1 MLAIGKLHKHSDKA
15 FEQGEEKAEADVQ
28 KHAATEGIWL
38 FGAEAWSMQRYLIKP
53 YVYVNDVA
61 FGMSPEE
68 VQRTLGAP
76 PYDFIWMF
84 GGTSLIEC
92 YSSLDVCYQDGKC
105 AYVRLQIPAE
115 VVVGDIRLRLENL
128 KQARDEVSRADPSA
142 EVVRCR
148 SRESLVA
155 PSLGL
160 RLYVRDDAADGMPGS
175 VIAFSHGAF
184 EKEFVIRQL
193 AHAFLP
199 SGERERIEE
208 YLFEDEFGVAYEELC
223 AGLAFGDATLAAE
236 QYAALAKVGDELR
249 MSASTYAPI
258 CVQDAPPSFWDASRV
273 HPMAED
279 AIADPTSESAES
291 RIAPF
296 KPALDAEKRK

>member
-1 MLAIGKLHKHSDKA
+1 
-15 FEQGEEKAEADVQ
+15 
-28 KHAATEGIWL
+28 
-38 FGAEAWSMQRYLIKP
+38 MQRYLIKP

-61 FGMSPEE
+61 FGMGPEE

-105 AYVRLQIPAE
+105 AYVCLQLPAE
-115 VVVGDIRLRLENL
+115 IVVGDVRLRLENL
-128 KQARDEVSRADPSA
+128 EQARDEISRADPSA
-142 EVVRCR
+142 EVVRCG

-193 AHAFLP
+193 THAFLP

-223 AGLAFGDATLAAE
+223 AGLAFGAAALTAE
-236 QYAALAKVGDELR
+236 QYGALAKVGNELG

-258 CVQDAPPSFWDASRV
+258 CVQGVPPSSWDASRT
-273 HPMAED
+273 HRMAEG
-279 AIADPTSESAES
+279 AIADPTSESAER

-296 KPALDAEKRK
+296 EPALDDERRK